1 MLAKRIQNLTPS
13 ATGEL
18 FAKVAQLK
26 EQGVDVISFNVG
38 EPDFQTPEEV
48 IEECKKAMDAGKTK
62 YAPVAGITEL
72 KEAICCKLKNEN
84 QVAYEKNQIC
94 ISTGAKHAVYNAV
107 MAVCDPGDEIILPIP
122 CWVSYV
128 EMIKLAGGVP
138 VLVPTKEDYQLDLNA
153 IEESITERTKGI
165 ILNTPN
171 NPTGACY
178 RRESLLQ
185 LGELAVQKDFYIISD
200 EIYEKLIY
208 DDNEHICVSSLSK
221 EIYDRTILIN
231 GFSKA
236 YAMTGWR
243 IGYTAAST
251 DIIEGITGFQ
261 GHVTSNSTTFVQ
273 WAAVRALQMGDDT
286 VVAMRD
292 EFKKR
297 RDFMYQTFCELPD
310 ITCVKP
316 GGAFYLMPDVSA
328 YFGKEAGGM
337 RIKDSADFCMYML
350 EEAKIAIVPGKAFFM
365 PNAVR
370 FAYTDSMERLQEGM
384 RRFKEA
390 LLKIK

>member
-1 MLAKRIQNLTPS
+1 MLAKRIQDLTPS
-13 ATGEL
+13 ATNEL
-18 FAKVAQLK
+18 FAKVAQLR

-38 EPDFQTPEEV
+38 EPDFPTPEEV
-48 IEECKKAMDAGKTK
+48 IEECKIALDSGKTK

-72 KEAICCKLKNEN
+72 KEAVCCKLKEEN
-84 QVAYEKNQIC
+84 QAVYTRDQIC

-107 MAVCDPGDEIILPIP
+107 MVICDPGDEILLPVP

-138 VLVPTKEDYQLDLNA
+138 VLVPTKEDYQLDLEA
-153 IEESITERTKGI
+153 IEASVTEKTKGI
-165 ILNTPN
+165 IINTPN

-178 RRESLLQ
+178 TKESLMQ
-185 LGELAVQKDFYIISD
+185 LGELAVRDDFYIISD

-208 DDNEHICVSSLSK
+208 DGSEHVCVAALS
-221 EIYDRTILIN
+221 EDIYDHTILIN
-231 GFSKA
+231 GFSKSH
-236 YAMTGWR
+236 AMTGWR
-243 IGYTAAST
+243 IGYTAAPA
-251 DIIEGITGFQ
+251 DIIKGMTGLQ

-286 VVAMRD
+286 IHVMRD
-292 EFKKR
+292 EFKRR
-297 RDFMYQTFCELPD
+297 RDFMYRTFLELPE

-316 GGAFYLMPDVSA
+316 GGAFYLMPDISA
-328 YFGKEAGGM
+328 YFGREAGGK
-337 RIKDSADFCMYML
+337 RIKDSTDFCMYLL
-350 EEAKIAIVPGKAFFM
+350 EEAKIAVVPGQAFFM

-384 RRFKEA
+384 RRFKDA
-390 LLKIK
+390 LWKIK